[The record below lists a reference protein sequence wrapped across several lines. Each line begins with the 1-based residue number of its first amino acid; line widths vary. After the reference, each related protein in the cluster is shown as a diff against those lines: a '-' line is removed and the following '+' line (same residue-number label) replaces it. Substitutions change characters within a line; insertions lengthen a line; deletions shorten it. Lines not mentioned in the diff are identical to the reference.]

1 MMDISSEQIS
11 TDVSRE
17 SAAEA
22 PSTSTQRSANLE
34 EKTDTALPSKQSTTS
49 CSALTKEK
57 SFLVTPLKKH
67 IDNQKKELIRHHL
80 LFQNNGLRIGIERVP
95 LHPHR

>member
-1 MMDISSEQIS
+1 MDKSSEQIS

-22 PSTSTQRSANLE
+22 PSASTQKTANLE

-67 IDNQKKELIRHHL
+67 IDNQKRRAHSTSSFIFSFKTMNFEW
-80 LFQNNGLRIGIERVP
+80 E
-95 LHPHR
+95 